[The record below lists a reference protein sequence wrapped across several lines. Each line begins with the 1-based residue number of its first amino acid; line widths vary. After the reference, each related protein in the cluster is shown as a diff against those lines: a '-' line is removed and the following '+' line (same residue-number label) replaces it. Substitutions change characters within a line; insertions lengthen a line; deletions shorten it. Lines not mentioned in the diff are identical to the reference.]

1 MFFASKSTPLINNS
15 VLPDSV
21 SYISA
26 ARLSSIN
33 LNTVDILK
41 IIKSLNVNKAH
52 GHDDISR
59 WYFPLKYCQSFVKS
73 LSIIFKNSV
82 DNGVFPD
89 IWKKFNI
96 IPVNKKGDK
105 QTINN
110 YRPVSL
116 LPIFGKIFE
125 KLPFN

>member
-1 MFFASKSTPLINNS
+1 MFFASKNTPLINNS
-15 VLPDSV
+15 ALPDSV

-59 WYFPLKYCQSFVKS
+59 
-73 LSIIFKNSV
+73 
-82 DNGVFPD
+82 
-89 IWKKFNI
+89 
-96 IPVNKKGDK
+96 
-105 QTINN
+105 
-110 YRPVSL
+110 
-116 LPIFGKIFE
+116 
-125 KLPFN
+125 